1 MRTFLPLSF
10 VLLLATHGLTGC
22 NPEAPID
29 ALRRPITEGQKH
41 LGHPAIGVLTF
52 ARTATDEGACTA
64 TLVGNRVVITAAHCL
79 VYPKQVFT
87 LAATTSEPERHF
99 PAREVVYH
107 PDFDPKVPWKNDLGV
122 VLLAQAPPI
131 GSMRLN
137 PLPPSVGDAIT
148 LIGFGET
155 EKGAKDNGVKRIATN
170 EVSAVRSLFFEVSG
184 SKGSYGNACY
194 GDSGGATLAAD
205 AAGNESIIGLL
216 SYITG
221 ACGESNTFVTR
232 VDVHLP
238 WLRKVTK
245 GDLHI
250 VGETPPAND
259 GLASDDAGAHGDGQ
273 DPGGDPEGGCAISH
287 GPSADAALIGLLLA
301 AFVWGSRRAT
311 SASPSAPAHK
321 EKDTYKEKKA

>member
-1 MRTFLPLSF
+1 MRTLALLLF
-10 VLLLATHGLTGC
+10 VLLLATHGLVAC
-22 NPEAPID
+22 SPKAPIN

-87 LAATTSEPERHF
+87 LAATASEPERRF
-99 PAREVVYH
+99 PAREVIYH
-107 PDFDPKVPWKNDLGV
+107 PDFKPKVPWNNDIGV
-122 VLLAQAPPI
+122 VLLTQAPPI
-131 GSMRLN
+131 ESLRLN
-137 PLPPSVGDAIT
+137 PLPPGVGEAIT

-170 EVSAVRSLFFEVSG
+170 EISAVRSLFFEVSG
-184 SKGSYGNACY
+184 SKGTYGNACY
-194 GDSGGATLAAD
+194 GDSGGATLATD
-205 AAGNESIIGLL
+205 TAGNESIIGLL
-216 SYITG
+216 SYING

-232 VDVHLP
+232 VDIHLP

-245 GDLHI
+245 GDLHV
-250 VGETPPAND
+250 VGETPPASD
-259 GLASDDAGAHGDGQ
+259 GLASGDAGAWGDGQ
-273 DPGGDPEGGCAISH
+273 HPGGDSEGGCAITPL
-287 GPSADAALIGLLLA
+287 PSAGAALIGLLLA

-311 SASPSAPAHK
+311 SASPSASTHK
-321 EKDTYKEKKA
+321 EKKG